1 MMKLQSLVLA
11 AATALTMT
19 SAFAVPAGAWT
30 VGAGAHYVDP
40 KSDNGTLG
48 DDDVVSFDVDVD
60 GDVRPTLTGE
70 YFIANNVGIELLA
83 SLPFHH
89 DFDLNAADGTTALTG
104 KIQHLPATLSL
115 QYHFDDYNMPMNIKP
130 FIGVGVN
137 YTTFFKEKLNT
148 PAGAPADSAADLKFD
163 DSVGVAGH
171 IGLDIP
177 FAPTE
182 YFRID
187 ARYMDIKTD
196 ASINDE
202 GNTLELGEV
211 DISPWVY
218 GVAFVKQF

>member
-1 MMKLQSLVLA
+1 MKLQSLVLA

-19 SAFAVPAGAWT
+19 TAFAVPAGTWSVA
-30 VGAGAHYVDP
+30 AGAHYVDP
-40 KSDNGTLG
+40 KSDNGSVLNDTY
-48 DDDVVSFDVDVD
+48 SVDVD
-60 GDVRPTLTGE
+60 GDVRPTISGE
-70 YFIANNVGIELLA
+70 YFIANNVGVELLA
-83 SLPFHH
+83 AIPFHH
-89 DFDLNAADGTTALTG
+89 DFNLNDAAGNPILTG
-104 KIQHLPATLSL
+104 KTQHLPPTLSL
-115 QYHFDDYNMPMNIKP
+115 QYHFDGYNLPMNVKP
-130 FIGVGVN
+130 FVGVGVN
-137 YTTFFKEKLNT
+137 YTTFFKEKVSN
-148 PAGAPADSAADLKFD
+148 GADLDLD

-196 ASINDE
+196 AKLD
-202 GNTLELGEV
+202 GVDAGEI

>member
-1 MMKLQSLVLA
+1 MKLQSLVLA

-19 SAFAVPAGAWT
+19 TAFAVPAGTWSVA
-30 VGAGAHYVDP
+30 AGAHYVDP
-40 KSDNGTLG
+40 KSDNGTVNAG
-48 DDDVVSFDVDVD
+48 GTDYAVDVD
-60 GDVRPTLTGE
+60 GDVRPTISGE

-83 SLPFHH
+83 AIPFHH
-89 DFDLNAADGTTALTG
+89 DFTLTDNLGNQLTG
-104 KIQHLPATLSL
+104 KTQHLPPTLSL
-115 QYHFDDYNMPMNIKP
+115 QYHFDGYNMPMNIKP
-130 FIGVGVN
+130 FVGVGVN
-137 YTTFFKEKLNT
+137 YTTFFKERISTGGELKL
-148 PAGAPADSAADLKFD
+148 K

-182 YFRID
+182 AFRID

-196 ASINDE
+196 A
-202 GNTLELGEV
+202 TLNGTDIGEI

>member
-1 MMKLQSLVLA
+1 MKLQSLILA
-11 AATALTMT
+11 AATTLTMT

-40 KSDNGTLG
+40 KSDNGTLSNDNFQG
-48 DDDVVSFDVDVD
+48 LTLDVDVD

-70 YFIANNVGIELLA
+70 YFIANNVGVELLA

-89 DFDLNAADGTTALTG
+89 DIDVTPKFQGEQFAEPIGG
-104 KIQHLPATLSL
+104 KFQQLPATLSL
-115 QYHFDDYNMPMNIKP
+115 QYHFDGYDMPMNIKP
-130 FIGVGVN
+130 FVGVGVN
-137 YTTFFKEKLNT
+137 YTTFFKEKINNDQ
-148 PAGAPADSAADLKFD
+148 GIDLDLD

-171 IGLDIP
+171 VGLDIP

-187 ARYMDIKTD
+187 ARYIDIKTD
-196 ASINDE
+196 ASISNGNDS
-202 GNTLELGEV
+202 LDLGEI